1 MVCTVSS
8 VGDFCACKNV
18 SFHGGIRSEV
28 GASAGA
34 PENVVGIGI
43 SR

>member
-1 MVCTVSS
+1 MVSTVSS
-8 VGDFCACKNV
+8 VGDFCACENV
-18 SFHGGIRSEV
+18 SFHGGIRGEV

-34 PENVVGIGI
+34 PENVVWIGT